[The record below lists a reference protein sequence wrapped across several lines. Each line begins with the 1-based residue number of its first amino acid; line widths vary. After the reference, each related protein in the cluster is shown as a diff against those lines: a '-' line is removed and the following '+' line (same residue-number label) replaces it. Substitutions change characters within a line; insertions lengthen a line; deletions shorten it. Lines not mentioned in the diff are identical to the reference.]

1 MCVRVFV
8 GKYRFYVVM
17 SHTCPDSDSSCGGA
31 PHFVGVCPPKHGQV
45 SVRRS
50 VCTCACMKMMLC
62 LSMSVCK
69 DHHFPMKRS
78 VSVNVRVNVSKC
90 KC

>member
-1 MCVRVFV
+1 MCVCVYV

-17 SHTCPDSDSSCGGA
+17 SHMSPGSDSSCGGA
-31 PHFVGVCPPKHGQV
+31 PHFGGVCPPKDGQV

-78 VSVNVRVNVSKC
+78 VSVNVREK
-90 KC
+90 